1 MAIPG
6 GSFPLAYF
14 KADDVKMISLG
25 IKKICETTRHGAS
38 LLSKIPISP

>member
-1 MAIPG
+1 MAVPG

-25 IKKICETTRHGAS
+25 IKKICEPTRHGAS
-38 LLSKIPISP
+38 LLS